1 MVNTNARRVL
11 TVSVGAALMLA
22 TSFLGACAFK
32 PGGSGSSNDTFT
44 YQSFAHA
51 PQTISVVDT
60 RTGQPVWTGEV
71 PVGQQLV
78 VRFVDRTGESESEN
92 NALMRWAYMPINSQ
106 QVSLPNTVTVPPA
119 SARRIDM
126 ELREGPEGHMSS
138 AGGN

>member
-11 TVSVGAALMLA
+11 TVCVGAALMLGS
-22 TSFLGACAFK
+22 SFLGACAFK
-32 PGGSGSSNDTFT
+32 PGGSGSSNDTYT
-44 YQSFAHA
+44 YQSFSDS
-51 PQTISVVDT
+51 PKTISVIDT

-78 VRFVDRTGESESEN
+78 VRFVDKTGESEVQGS
-92 NALMRWAYMPINSQ
+92 ALMRWAYMPIGSQ

-119 SARRIDM
+119 SMRRIDM
-126 ELREGPEGHMSS
+126 ELREGPEPHMSS